1 MKLSKKVRVA
11 TVFMLALLVFVFA
24 AESNRMFYSS
34 ARVKGSKA
42 FGPDFEYDYSACVDI
57 EIDAE
62 GKIIQV
68 SDKEKHTE
76 ASIDAGSLG
85 HPEYNKPYWKKYL
98 DGNGFEKFKN
108 LTLEDVKKM
117 DVGIPGTPG
126 VDAVGGATA
135 ASLAV
140 KNAVL
145 HALLLDYSI
154 KELVNYKNPDNYKK
168 REQKKLEKI
177 VKEGKTLLE
186 SLKTYE
192 EIEKALEEL
201 KQKLDAL
208 KTK

>member
-1 MKLSKKVRVA
+1 MKLSKKVKVA
-11 TVFMLALLVFVFA
+11 ALLMSALLVFVFA
-24 AESNRMFYSS
+24 AESSRMLYGS
-34 ARVKGSKA
+34 AKVKGSKS

-57 EIDAE
+57 EIDDE
-62 GKIIQV
+62 GRIIQI
-68 SDKEKHTE
+68 SDKEKNTE
-76 ASIDAGSLG
+76 AAIDAGSLG

-98 DGNGFEKFKN
+98 DGKGFEKFKN

-117 DVGIPGTPG
+117 DVGFPGTPG

-145 HALLLDYSI
+145 QALVLDASL

-168 REQKKLEKI
+168 GEQKKLEKI
-177 VKEGKTLLE
+177 IKEGRTHLETLE
-186 SLKTYE
+186 TYE
-192 EIEKALEEL
+192 EIEKALAEL
-201 KQKLDAL
+201 KQKMDAL